1 VVSGANSA
9 VANTRNTVMEPYGPA
24 LSGFAYCSQGKEA
37 YFVEEHGGII
47 EFPLAAPL
55 SLVDSSNKWTPPVL
69 TRIK

>member
-1 VVSGANSA
+1 
-9 VANTRNTVMEPYGPA
+9 MEPYGPA